1 MKNILL
7 LGLASVLLLG
17 AGCASNLSLGGDKE
31 VEGDWDLVFNLPS
44 GWVMAA
50 PYDSDELEEDNF
62 ALNTDVGQSDSE
74 IFLQAS
80 DKPVYL
86 TASDTPEVIAGFEAA
101 GEVVVNKPVVKVTR
115 LDERRLIPDE
125 AEDVGRG
132 YSRVK
137 LCEDGESCQTG
148 GRLNY
153 DYYYE
158 TEDGK
163 YKFVAYH
170 MTWQEAED
178 IITSAEVV
186 TVHPGADVD
195 VNVETE

>member
-1 MKNILL
+1 MKNAFLL
-7 LGLASVLLLG
+7 SLAAVLLVG
-17 AGCASNLSLGGDKE
+17 AGCSNLSLGGNKE
-31 VEGDWDLVFNLPS
+31 VEGDWDLAFDLPS

-50 PYDSDELEEDNF
+50 PYDSDELEEADF
-62 ALNTDVGQSDSE
+62 TLNTEVGDSDSE
-74 IFLQAS
+74 IFLQSS

-86 TASDTPEVIAGFEAA
+86 SANEAPEAVAA
-101 GEVVVNKPVVKVTR
+101 LETQGELVVNKPIIKVTR

-125 AEDVGRG
+125 AEDIGRG

-137 LCEDGESCQTG
+137 VCEDGEGCEAG

-153 DYYYE
+153 DYYLE

-163 YKFVAYH
+163 YKFIAYH
-170 MTWQEAED
+170 MTENEVED
-178 IITSAEVV
+178 LITSAEVV
-186 TVHPGADVD
+186 TVHPDAEAD